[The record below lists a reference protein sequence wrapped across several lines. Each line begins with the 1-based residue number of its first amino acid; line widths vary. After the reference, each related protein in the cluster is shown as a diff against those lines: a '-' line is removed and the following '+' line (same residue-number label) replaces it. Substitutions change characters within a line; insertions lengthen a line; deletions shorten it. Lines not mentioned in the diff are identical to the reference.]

1 MEEEDSHPQHLLSNH
16 IVTGDVTYFTV
27 KKGGTTL
34 AELAK
39 RHHVDVWDLLFLNRH
54 LYKEI
59 TSHSRLM
66 AGTML
71 LIPQLPHTTSTNTTT
86 NNNNTTAQD
95 SNESGTADAPKYYTA
110 KENDTPRKIAK
121 MFQLNCDDLIDA
133 NKARLPGLAPSSRL
147 RQGTKVRVSHLLV
160 PEVVYQPYAHWSFP
174 DDNFEEGEPGY
185 MMARKLNRRRGS
197 AANHRPVLQS
207 LAIPIAEYEQP
218 PLLLFPPETT
228 AISTPMVQSLLIRD
242 DQPKPPRKPMGPYL
256 IFCQEQRQILQTNK
270 ETVAGMSM
278 GEISQQIAQLW
289 RDLSDEDKLP
299 YLESAHRAKMEYRH
313 AKASYELAM
322 QQCTTIAKQYN
333 PSHSGFS
340 AAESH
345 DPKESLGRID
355 LFNAVVKLKPGAI
368 TEGSNY
374 TYWYVRFIIALP
386 DQITMVLC
394 ISCHWNSP
402 SKNYLFRCLSRWCF
416 NPFLFAND
424 LRYVLTYIP
433 DLQWCHL
440 APMIPVGVFGPDK
453 PKAEGRVKYMLVDE
467 RLGMEVDISA
477 IYCIPIKARFMKKT
491 LDADREEW
499 DVIDDGS
506 IPSERRSRSR
516 VRSKHEDDES
526 SSVSPSDCS
535 RGAEN
540 YPALRSLK
548 PKAICKAPQFPSF
561 PPLKACFPWGT
572 GNNTVTVRL
581 KGEGIERRGRGRP
594 KGSITTR
601 GVDNTPVTNV
611 SFDSSPEQIKRGK
624 DGQER
629 SRSSNRRVSLSHEA
643 GVSTKDKCHSST
655 NSKTEPATPS
665 SIQRSKSNTRRKNDT
680 SRRAQ
685 GEVIEALIAPPESIL
700 RTPLLIHKCDAG
712 ESVSFRKRK
721 SRDTP
726 SDDLDQPHPKRL
738 SRVAYVESGPSKK
751 WKKSQKKQRLTNQTA
766 CQSSGM
772 NGSYESPSK
781 RQKTAIPSNLNAA
794 RPRRAA
800 APQFLGEPSPLAKV
814 PEETIP
820 YNPPKRPGSS
830 IGPRNAK
837 VCATISSSKVCAEN
851 LSSPRSTPKRW
862 HPIRETRNG
871 KITPR
876 ARRTTD
882 PPTERRIS
890 PRRSPTN
897 EHHAQVNNSALDSPR
912 PKRKAAPNFSLLET
926 SLLQRSASSQ

>member
-1 MEEEDSHPQHLLSNH
+1 MLELVIEDLECRKPTDNANYDYIVLQATENSIAFYESLGFVRVGAVTDCNEAQINKQLQEQMEEVDSHPQQLLSNH

-601 GVDNTPVTNV
+601 GWIIHPSQTC
-611 SFDSSPEQIKRGK
+611 
-624 DGQER
+624 R
-629 SRSSNRRVSLSHEA
+629 STLRQNRSSAERT
-643 GVSTKDKCHSST
+643 G
-655 NSKTEPATPS
+655 
-665 SIQRSKSNTRRKNDT
+665 KNDPEVLIGGLACRMKQAFRRRT
-680 SRRAQ
+680 S
-685 GEVIEALIAPPESIL
+685 
-700 RTPLLIHKCDAG
+700 
-712 ESVSFRKRK
+712 
-721 SRDTP
+721 
-726 SDDLDQPHPKRL
+726 
-738 SRVAYVESGPSKK
+738 
-751 WKKSQKKQRLTNQTA
+751 
-766 CQSSGM
+766 
-772 NGSYESPSK
+772 
-781 RQKTAIPSNLNAA
+781 AIPQPIAKRSQQRHLLFNVPSLTQEG
-794 RPRRAA
+794 RMI
-800 APQFLGEPSPLAKV
+800 LVGEHRVKSLK
-814 PEETIP
+814 
-820 YNPPKRPGSS
+820 
-830 IGPRNAK
+830 
-837 VCATISSSKVCAEN
+837 
-851 LSSPRSTPKRW
+851 LSSLR
-862 HPIRETRNG
+862 
-871 KITPR
+871 
-876 ARRTTD
+876 
-882 PPTERRIS
+882 
-890 PRRSPTN
+890 
-897 EHHAQVNNSALDSPR
+897 L
-912 PKRKAAPNFSLLET
+912 KAF
-926 SLLQRSASSQ
+926 